1 MGNFLDLLVFIGALY
16 KLAVTAVIVTA
27 IGAVIIFIFSLLLSL
42 VEWIF

>member
-27 IGAVIIFIFSLLLSL
+27 IGFVIIFVFSLLISL
-42 VEWIF
+42 FEWIF